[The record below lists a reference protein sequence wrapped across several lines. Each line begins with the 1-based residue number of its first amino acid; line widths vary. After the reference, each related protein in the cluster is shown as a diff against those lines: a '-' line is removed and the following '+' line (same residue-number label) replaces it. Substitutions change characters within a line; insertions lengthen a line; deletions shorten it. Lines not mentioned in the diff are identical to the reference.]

1 MSFKFLVGE
10 LIDVNSG
17 SSDLFSNLL
26 QVFSAF
32 GFVHKIATFEK
43 NAGFQVCIMV
53 RVTWLWPVI
62 GCILY
67 SIACHSE
74 QQLSLLLAPTILFH
88 TMRVPM
94 FSSHSDSIC
103 LFVVNVAW
111 F

>member
-1 MSFKFLVGE
+1 
-10 LIDVNSG
+10 VNSG

-67 SIACHSE
+67 SIVCHCSRT
-74 QQLSLLLAPTILFH
+74 AAIIAAGPYYT
-88 TMRVPM
+88 VPY
-94 FSSHSDSIC
+94 HEGAHV
-103 LFVVNVAW
+103 L
-111 F
+111 

>member
-43 NAGFQVCIMV
+43 NAGFQVCMMV

-67 SIACHSE
+67 AILCHCSRTAAIIA
-74 QQLSLLLAPTILFH
+74 AGPYYT
-88 TMRVPM
+88 VPYHEGAHVLQP
-94 FSSHSDSIC
+94 F
-103 LFVVNVAW
+103 
-111 F
+111 

>member
-67 SIACHSE
+67 SIVCHCSRT
-74 QQLSLLLAPTILFH
+74 AAIITILFH

>member
-43 NAGFQVCIMV
+43 NAGFQALVQFSDANTASAA
-53 RVTWLWPVI
+53 RSALD
-62 GCILY
+62 GR
-67 SIACHSE
+67 SI
-74 QQLSLLLAPTILFH
+74 P
-88 TMRVPM
+88 R
-94 FSSHSDSIC
+94 
-103 LFVVNVAW
+103 
-111 F
+111 